1 MKKVLITGITGNVGR
16 EIAHSLKGKY
26 SILGTTRNTVFESPF
41 KTITCDLS
49 NESQVNQLLNDHSDI
64 EYIIHCAALAHNK
77 GNDLSEKAFTKNN
90 FIPTKNLTNAANSLK
105 HFKSFIY
112 ISSISV
118 YGEQMNKTIYLETD
132 ECFPESPYAKT
143 KFESEQYLNQNAKF
157 HYTAL
162 RLAPVYSET
171 FLLNIDR
178 RIRIRDV
185 NYIVGN
191 GKAKLSMCSM
201 KTILKVINHELEK
214 KKVTNEIYN
223 VADKVPLTYRF
234 LKQTYGTKKVTIVI
248 PKIIVTLMNK
258 INKRTIQNQFVH
270 ENTLKLIEDKIYPAD
285 KIFKE
290 MDQVF

>member
-16 EIAHSLKGKY
+16 EIAQSLKGKY
-26 SILGTTRNTVFESPF
+26 SILGTTRNTVVESPF

-49 NESQVNQLLNDHSDI
+49 NESQVNELLNDHSDI

-105 HFKSFIY
+105 HLKSFIY

-132 ECFPESPYAKT
+132 KCFPESPYAKT